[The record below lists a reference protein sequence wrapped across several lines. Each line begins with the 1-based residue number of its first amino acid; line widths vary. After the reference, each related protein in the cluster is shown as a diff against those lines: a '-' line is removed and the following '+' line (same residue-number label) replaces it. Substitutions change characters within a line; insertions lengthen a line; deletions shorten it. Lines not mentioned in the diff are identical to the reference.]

1 MCQPPKYCAFIQIPI
16 DFFLFI
22 VHNIHIDG
30 TIDLIKKGWC
40 FMEIAGISIA
50 LSALQ
55 SVSSSSSVSAAASMK
70 MLDNS
75 LEMGEQL
82 SAGMVKMMENSVTPQ
97 LGGNIDISI

>member
-1 MCQPPKYCAFIQIPI
+1 
-16 DFFLFI
+16 
-22 VHNIHIDG
+22 
-30 TIDLIKKGWC
+30 
-40 FMEIAGISIA
+40 MEIAGISIA